1 MLASALFIF
10 YVFLGYLIGS
20 VSSAIIVCRLFGFPD
35 PRTEGSNN
43 PGATNVLRIAGK
55 KFAIIVLFGDM
66 LKGFLPVFI
75 LNILGEGSVTLG
87 FVCLATVL
95 GHMYPVF
102 FKFKGGKGVATALG
116 ALLGFHWLLGGAVIA
131 TWLVVALLSHYSSL
145 ASILTMVLAPFYSL
159 AVTRHLSAFIPLALM
174 AMAVLYKHNENITRL
189 MKGKE
194 PKIKLKRS
202 KANAL

>member
-1 MLASALFIF
+1 MIATALLVLYTLI
-10 YVFLGYLIGS
+10 GYLVGS
-20 VSSAIIVCRLFGFPD
+20 VSCAIIVCRLFGFPD

-43 PGATNVLRIAGK
+43 PGATNVLRLAGK
-55 KFAIIVLFGDM
+55 KFAILVLFGDM

-75 LNILGEGSVTLG
+75 LHLWGEGPVTLG

-116 ALLGFHWLLGGAVIA
+116 ALLGLHWILGAAVIA

-159 AVTRHLSAFIPLALM
+159 AVTRSLPAFVPLALM

-189 MKGKE
+189 MTGKE
-194 PKIKLKRS
+194 PKINLKRS
-202 KANAL
+202 KASAP